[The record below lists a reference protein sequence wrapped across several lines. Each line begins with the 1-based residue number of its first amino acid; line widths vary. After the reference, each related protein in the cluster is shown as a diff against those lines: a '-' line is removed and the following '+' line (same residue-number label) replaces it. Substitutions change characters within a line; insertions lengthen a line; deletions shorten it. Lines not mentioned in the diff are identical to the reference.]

1 MIWPDGFPQLASSR
15 WAIIGIVPAGADEA
29 GAALRKPRRRCRH
42 ANDRIDAAFLR
53 SRLQRPSTQL
63 EQPIAA
69 SDSPL
74 PKALG
79 AAILESQTEGIQGMS
94 AKTAD
99 LRRR

>member
-1 MIWPDGFPQLASSR
+1 LALFPLERMKLVLLSAS
-15 WAIIGIVPAGADEA
+15 P
-29 GAALRKPRRRCRH
+29 RRCRH